1 LNKEQQQMT
10 ELELKVLADE
20 LGVALTDKIINLAIH
35 CYSKGFKDGST
46 QQKQAQVM
54 SEALNKLSK

>member
-1 LNKEQQQMT
+1 MN
-10 ELELKVLADE
+10 ELELKILADE
-20 LGVALTDKIINLAIH
+20 LGVALTAKIINLAVH

-46 QQKQAQVM
+46 QQKQAQVI

>member
-1 LNKEQQQMT
+1 MT

-20 LGVALTDKIINLAIH
+20 LGVALTDKIINLTIH
-35 CYSKGFKDGST
+35 CYNKGFKDGST
-46 QQKQAQVM
+46 QQKQAQVI